1 MPAFTIETTYRLPV
15 YRRRKYHAATLA
27 EACRLAIEDDD
38 WSGQKEDH
46 DCAGETYVSAS
57 WSAEDGPHS
66 VQELPVPTQFGETLQ
81 RKAEH
86 FDELLEQL
94 AFVAQPMGLSRV
106 DFERW
111 LPKAEATVRKARAI
125 LAGQRDPDDAGGTP

>member
-1 MPAFTIETTYRLPV
+1 MPAFTIETTYRLPI

-57 WSAEDGPHS
+57 WSAEGEPHS
-66 VQELPVPTQFGETLQ
+66 VQELPVPTQFDETLQ
-81 RKAEH
+81 RKADH

-111 LPKAEATVRKARAI
+111 LPNARAAVRKAGAI